1 MCGGPGGNPAPLS
14 ERALWSQLLGISS
27 PQMGHETNPGFARLP
42 SREALVRPKKNHGT
56 ASWKCSLIAF
66 FSARFLPA
74 C

>member
-42 SREALVRPKKNHGT
+42 SREALVRPPKKKTTGLTHGN
-56 ASWKCSLIAF
+56 
-66 FSARFLPA
+66 AR
-74 C
+74 